1 LNPAGTTEATNPAPA
16 SSPGPVTATSK
27 ASAVGPIGA
36 IVRNPLGR
44 LGR

>member
-1 LNPAGTTEATNPAPA
+1 LNPAPA
-16 SSPGPVTATSK
+16 TTSAPAISSTERIATTTN